1 MTRLRFRIFPVL
13 LVFVGHLIAG
23 RAAAQTVSATMGAI
37 DGRVTDNTNAVLPGV
52 TVTISGAALMGARV
66 ATTNEQG
73 AYRIVAVP
81 PGDYTIV
88 FELSGFAPLKRTQI
102 RVDLGFTVTL
112 NVQMALSGVSENV
125 TVTGASPVVDTASSK
140 ITTTFD
146 APMLASLPSGS
157 RDYWSVL
164 SETPALKLTRIDVG
178 GSSAGSQSN
187 YYAYGTTGQNRPMIE
202 GINSTQGT
210 ERFGNYV
217 DMGSFD
223 EIAVNAAAH
232 TAEMA
237 VPGIQMVFI
246 SKSGGNAYHGSL
258 VAHYENEPWQSFNID
273 GPQIARGTSGGGGLA
288 PRDVNRLHKFRDTS
302 ADLGGYVVKDRLW
315 WYAGVRDLETE
326 ARLTNF
332 QVKPFATRLTSY
344 TAKVTYTLTRNNK
357 LVGYVSRNAK
367 HQPNRLDAFALGL
380 TGIYASEDA
389 SFDQHLSPRLY
400 KGEWDTVIGDAIFVE
415 VRAGQYGFDWPDAN
429 YTSAPRYED
438 LGNNLVSGASRI
450 RELDI
455 RRNQALGS
463 VSYFKHGRLG
473 DHNLKLGWEILRD
486 TTAQSD
492 PAGSYGDVVH
502 ILRQDVPLEVYLLG
516 NPTQSVN
523 GLWTYGAYASDSWRA
538 TRRLSLNL
546 GLRFD
551 RYRSFLPE
559 QVHAAGRFN
568 AVAAT
573 FPAVDD
579 LNVWNTLAPRIGAT
593 FDLSGD
599 GKTML
604 KGNYGRYWW
613 NPGAELSTTVNPNPP
628 IWQRRHVWTDL
639 NGDRL
644 WQPGEEGRL
653 ISALGGGATSTIAPD
668 LEDTRTEE
676 IATWLER
683 ELAANLGIRGGFV
696 WRTERQLSQLLNA
709 NQPFSAF
716 SVPATVPDPGPD
728 GITGTSDDGPA
739 IAAWNLAPQY
749 LALPVRNVLANVPDA
764 RTNFY
769 TWELTATK
777 RMSRGWSAIASL
789 AHTTSY
795 AQANVLFDTNFR
807 QNTLPVTPN
816 DLINT
821 LSNGQEKS
829 SDFAAKVTASWEGVW
844 GLKLSPVYRFQAG
857 QNFGRTIV
865 GSLNYGNVRIPAE
878 PLDARRQDDVSLLD
892 LRIERVTRAGK
903 ARVSPFLDIYN
914 LTNANP
920 IQNTSWSSGSS
931 FLRPLAIV
939 PPRVLRIGGKVDW

>member
-1 MTRLRFRIFPVL
+1 MRQ
-13 LVFVGHLIAG
+13 LVVTVFLVGGIIAG

-66 ATTNEQG
+66 VTTSEQG

-88 FELSGFAPLKRTQI
+88 FELSGFAPLKRTEI

-125 TVTGASPVVDTASSK
+125 TVTGASPVVDTTSTK

-157 RDYWSVL
+157 RDYWSLL

-258 VAHYENEPWQSFNID
+258 VGHYENERWQSFNID
-273 GPQIARGTSGGGGLA
+273 DRQIALGASGGGGLA
-288 PRDVNRLHKFRDTS
+288 PRDVNRLHKFRDLG
-302 ADLGGYVVKDRLW
+302 ADVGGYIIKDRFW
-315 WYAGVRDLETE
+315 WYAAVRDLE
-326 ARLTNF
+326 
-332 QVKPFATRLTSY
+332 
-344 TAKVTYTLTRNNK
+344 
-357 LVGYVSRNAK
+357 
-367 HQPNRLDAFALGL
+367 
-380 TGIYASEDA
+380 
-389 SFDQHLSPRLY
+389 
-400 KGEWDTVIGDAIFVE
+400 
-415 VRAGQYGFDWPDAN
+415 
-429 YTSAPRYED
+429 
-438 LGNNLVSGASRI
+438 
-450 RELDI
+450 I
-455 RRNQALGS
+455 RRNQLLGS
-463 VSYFKHGRLG
+463 ISYFRHGWLG
-473 DHNLKLGWEILRD
+473 DHNFKFGWEIFRD
-486 TTAQSD
+486 TTTQGD

-502 ILRQDVPLEVYLLG
+502 ILRQGAPLEVYLLG

-523 GLWTYGAYASDSWRA
+523 GLWTYGTYATDTWRA
-538 TRRLSLNL
+538 TKRLSVNI

-551 RYRSFLPE
+551 RYRNFLPE
-559 QVHAAGRFN
+559 QFHQAGRFN
-568 AVAAT
+568 PAT
-573 FPAVDD
+573 TTYPAVDA
-579 LNVWNTLAPRIGAT
+579 LNIWNTLAPRIGAT
-593 FDLSGD
+593 VDLSGD
-599 GKTML
+599 GKTMI

-613 NPGAELSTTVNPNPP
+613 NPGAELSATANPNPP
-628 IWQRRHVWTDL
+628 VWQRRLVWNDT

-653 ISALGGGATSTIAPD
+653 IAALGGGATSTIAPG
-668 LEDTRTEE
+668 LEDARTEE
-676 IATWLER
+676 VAAWLER
-683 ELAANLGIRGGFV
+683 EWAANRGVRGGFV

-709 NQPFSAF
+709 NQPFSGF
-716 SVPATVPDPGPD
+716 SVPVKIPDPGAD
-728 GITGTSDDGPA
+728 GTVGTNDDGAA
-739 IAAWNLAPQY
+739 IRAWNLAAQY
-749 LALPVRNVLANVPDA
+749 VGLPVLNVLTNVPNA
-764 RTNFY
+764 RTNYY
-769 TWELTATK
+769 TWEIAATK
-777 RMSRGWSAIASL
+777 RMSRGWSVIASL

-795 AQANVLFDTNFR
+795 AQANTFFDTSFR
-807 QNTLPVTPN
+807 QNPLPVTPN

-821 LSNGQEKS
+821 EPNGQEKS
-829 SDFAAKVTASWEGVW
+829 ADFTGKLTASWQGPW
-844 GLKLSPVYRFQAG
+844 GLKVSPMYRYQGG

-865 GSLNYGNVRIPAE
+865 VSLNYG
-878 PLDARRQDDVSLLD
+878 
-892 LRIERVTRAGK
+892 
-903 ARVSPFLDIYN
+903 
-914 LTNANP
+914 
-920 IQNTSWSSGSS
+920 
-931 FLRPLAIV
+931 
-939 PPRVLRIGGKVDW
+939 

>member
-1 MTRLRFRIFPVL
+1 MRRYVGAAL
-13 LVFVGHLIAG
+13 LVSHLAVAG
-23 RAAAQTVSATMGAI
+23 AAAQTVSATMGAI
-37 DGRVTDNTNAVLPGV
+37 DGWVTDNTNAVLPGV
-52 TVTISGAALMGARV
+52 TVTIGGPAMMGTRV
-66 ATTNEQG
+66 VTTNQEG
-73 AYRIVAVP
+73 AYRLAAVP
-81 PGDYTIV
+81 PGTYTV
-88 FELSGFAPLKRTQI
+88 TFELDGFAPVTRTDI
-102 RVDLGFTVTL
+102 RIDLGFTATL
-112 NVQMALSGVSENV
+112 SVQMAIGAVSENV
-125 TVTGASPVVDTASSK
+125 TVTGASPVVDTASTK

-146 APMLASLPSGS
+146 APTLASLPSGS

-258 VAHYENEPWQSFNID
+258 VAHYENEAWQSFNID

-326 ARLTNF
+326 ARLTNL

-344 TAKVTYTLTRNNK
+344 TAQVTYTLTRNNK

-380 TGIYASEDA
+380 TGSYAAEDA

-400 KGEWDTVIGDAIFVE
+400 KGEWDTVIGDAMFVE

-463 VSYFKHGRLG
+463 ISYFRHGWLG
-473 DHNLKLGWEILRD
+473 DHNLKFGWEIFRD
-486 TTAQSD
+486 TTAQGD

-502 ILRQDVPLEVYLLG
+502 ILRQGAPLEVYLPG

-523 GLWTYGAYASDSWRA
+523 GLWTYGTYAADTWRA
-538 TRRLSLNL
+538 TRRLSFNL

-551 RYRSFLPE
+551 RYRNFLPD
-559 QVHAAGRFN
+559 QSHPADRFN
-568 AVAAT
+568 PAAAP

-613 NPGAELSTTVNPNPP
+613 NPGAELSATVNPNPP

-639 NGDRL
+639 NTDRV

-653 ISALGGGATSTIAPD
+653 IAALGSGTTSTIAAG
-668 LEDTRTEE
+668 LEATYTDE
-676 IATWLER
+676 IGTWVER
-683 ELAANLGIRGGFV
+683 EM
-696 WRTERQLSQLLNA
+696 
-709 NQPFSAF
+709 
-716 SVPATVPDPGPD
+716 
-728 GITGTSDDGPA
+728 
-739 IAAWNLAPQY
+739 AP
-749 LALPVRNVLANVPDA
+749 
-764 RTNFY
+764 
-769 TWELTATK
+769 
-777 RMSRGWSAIASL
+777 
-789 AHTTSY
+789 
-795 AQANVLFDTNFR
+795 
-807 QNTLPVTPN
+807 
-816 DLINT
+816 
-821 LSNGQEKS
+821 
-829 SDFAAKVTASWEGVW
+829 
-844 GLKLSPVYRFQAG
+844 
-857 QNFGRTIV
+857 NFG
-865 GSLNYGNVRIPAE
+865 VRC
-878 PLDARRQDDVSLLD
+878 
-892 LRIERVTRAGK
+892 
-903 ARVSPFLDIYN
+903 
-914 LTNANP
+914 
-920 IQNTSWSSGSS
+920 
-931 FLRPLAIV
+931 
-939 PPRVLRIGGKVDW
+939 

>member
-1 MTRLRFRIFPVL
+1 MRRSLAAML
-13 LVFVGHLIAG
+13 LASHLMIG
-23 RAAAQTVSATMGAI
+23 AASAQTVSATMGAI
-37 DGRVTDNTNAVLPGV
+37 DGRVTDNTSAVLPGV
-52 TVTISGAALMGARV
+52 TVTVSGPAMMGTRV
-66 ATTNEQG
+66 ATTNDEG
-73 AYRIVAVP
+73 AYRLAAVP
-81 PGDYTIV
+81 PGEYTIS
-88 FELSGFAPLKRTQI
+88 FELDGFAPMKRTQI
-102 RVDLGFTVTL
+102 RVDLAFTATV
-112 NVQMALSGVSENV
+112 NVQMAIGAVEENV
-125 TVTGASPVVDTASSK
+125 TVTGASPVVDTASTR

-157 RDYWSVL
+157 RDYWALL
-164 SETPALKLTRIDVG
+164 SETPALKLTRVDVG
-178 GSSAGSQSN
+178 GSSSGSQSN

-258 VAHYENEPWQSFNID
+258 VAHYENERWQSFNID
-273 GPQIARGTSGGGGLA
+273 GAQIARGISSGGGLA

-315 WYAGVRDLETE
+315 WYGGVRDLETE
-326 ARLTNF
+326 ARVSNF
-332 QVKPFATRLTSY
+332 QVKPIVTRLTSY
-344 TAKVTYTLTRNNK
+344 TGKVTYTLTRNNK
-357 LVGYVSRNAK
+357 LVGYVARNAK

-400 KGEWDTVIGDAIFVE
+400 KGEWDTVIGDSMFVE
-415 VRAGQYGFDWPDAN
+415 VRVGQYGFDWADTN
-429 YTSAPRYED
+429 YTLAPRYED
-438 LGNNLVSGASRI
+438 LGNNLISGASRI
-450 RELDI
+450 RETDI
-455 RRNQALGS
+455 RRNQLLGS
-463 VSYFKHGRLG
+463 VSYFKRSGLG
-473 DHNLKLGWEILRD
+473 DHNFKIGWEIFRD
-486 TTAQSD
+486 IISQGD

-502 ILRQDVPLEVYLLG
+502 ILRQGAPLEVYLLG

-523 GLWTYGAYASDSWRA
+523 GLWTYGTYASDTWRLNK
-538 TRRLSLNL
+538 RLSLNL

-551 RYRSFLPE
+551 RYRNFLPE
-559 QVHAAGRFN
+559 QVHDAGRFN
-568 AVAAT
+568 PTAAT
-573 FPAVDD
+573 FPAVEA
-579 LNVWNTLAPRIGAT
+579 LNIWNTLAPRIGAT
-593 FDLSGD
+593 FDLTGD

-613 NPGAELSTTVNPNPP
+613 NPGAELSAAANPNPP
-628 IWQRRHVWTDL
+628 VWQRRYAWTTDL

-653 ISALGGGATSTIAPD
+653 IAALGGGATTTIAPG
-668 LEDTRTEE
+668 LENTRTEE
-676 IATWLER
+676 VATWLER
-683 ELAANLGIRGGFV
+683 EVVANLGVRGGFV
-696 WRTERQLSQLLNA
+696 WRTERQLYQLLNA
-709 NQPFSAF
+709 NQPFSGF
-716 SVPATVPDPGPD
+716 NVPVTVADPGPD
-728 GITGTSDDGPA
+728 GNFNTGDDGPA
-739 IAAWNLAPQY
+739 IRAWNLAPQY
-749 LALPVRNVLANVPDA
+749 LGLPVRNVLTNVPDA
-764 RTNFY
+764 RTNYY
-769 TWELTATK
+769 TWEITATK
-777 RMSRGWSAIASL
+777 RMSRGWSAIGSV

-795 AQANVLFDTNFR
+795 AQANTFFDTSFR
-807 QNTLPVTPN
+807 QNQLPVTPN

-821 LSNGQEKS
+821 APDGQEKS
-829 SDFAAKVTASWEGVW
+829 TDLTAKVSASWEGMW
-844 GLKLSPVYRFQAG
+844 GLKISPIYRFQAG

-865 GSLNYGNVRIPAE
+865 ASLNYGNVRIPAE
-878 PLDARRQDDVSLLD
+878 PLNARRQDNVSLVD
-892 LRIERVTRAGK
+892 LRIERVTLVRK
-903 ARVSPFLDIYN
+903 TRVSPFIDIYN

-939 PPRVLRIGGKVDW
+939 PPRVLRVGARVDW

>member
-1 MTRLRFRIFPVL
+1 MGRSLSAAI
-13 LVFVGHLIAG
+13 LVAHLSAG
-23 RAAAQTVSATMGAI
+23 AAPAQTVSATMGAI
-37 DGRVTDNTNAVLPGV
+37 DGWVTDNTNAVLPGV
-52 TVTISGAALMGARV
+52 TVTIGGPAMMGTRV
-66 ATTNEQG
+66 VTTNQEG
-73 AYRIVAVP
+73 AYRLAAVP
-81 PGDYTIV
+81 PGTYSVT
-88 FELSGFAPLKRTQI
+88 FELDGFAPVTRTDI
-102 RVDLGFTVTL
+102 RVDLGFTATL
-112 NVQMALSGVSENV
+112 SVQMAVGAVSENV
-125 TVTGASPVVDTASSK
+125 TVTGASPVVDTASTK
-140 ITTTFD
+140 IGTTFD

-164 SETPALKLTRIDVG
+164 SETPALKLTRVDVG

-258 VAHYENEPWQSFNID
+258 VDHYENERWQSFNID
-273 GPQIARGTSGGGGLA
+273 DRQIAQGISGGGGLE
-288 PRDVNRLHKFRDTS
+288 PRDVNRLHKFRDSS
-302 ADLGGYVVKDRLW
+302 ADGGGYFVKDRLW
-315 WYAGVRDLETE
+315 WYGAVRDLETE
-326 ARLTNF
+326 TRVTNF

-344 TAKVTYTLTRNNK
+344 TGKFTLTLTRNNK
-357 LVGYVSRNAK
+357 FVGYASRNSK

-380 TGIYASEDA
+380 TGIFSSEDA
-389 SFDQHLSPRLY
+389 SFNQYLYPRLY
-400 KGEWDTVIGDAIFVE
+400 KAEWDTVIGDAAFFEIRV
-415 VRAGQYGFDWPDAN
+415 GQYGFDWPDTN

-455 RRNQALGS
+455 RRNQVLGS
-463 VSYFKHGRLG
+463 VSYFHHGRLG
-473 DHNLKLGWEILRD
+473 NHNFKFGWEIFRD
-486 TTAQSD
+486 LTTQGD

-502 ILRQDVPLEVYLLG
+502 ILRQGAPIEVYLLG

-523 GLWTYGAYASDSWRA
+523 GLWTYGAYATDTWRA
-538 TRRLSLNL
+538 TKRLTLNL

-551 RYRSFLPE
+551 RYRNFLPA

-568 AVAAT
+568 PVAAT
-573 FPAVDD
+573 FPAVDA
-579 LNVWNTLAPRIGAT
+579 LNIWNTVAPRVGVT
-593 FDLSGD
+593 FDLSGN
-599 GKTML
+599 GRTIVKA
-604 KGNYGRYWW
+604 NYGRYWW
-613 NPGAELSTTVNPNPP
+613 NPGAELSATVNPNPP
-628 IWQRRHVWTDL
+628 IWQRRYAWTADL
-639 NGDRL
+639 NGDRT

-668 LEDTRTEE
+668 LENTHTDEV
-676 IATWLER
+676 AGWLER
-683 ELAANLGIRGGFV
+683 ELAADLGIRGGFV

-716 SVPATVPDPGPD
+716 SVPTTVADPGPD
-728 GITGTSDDGPA
+728 GLAGNGDDGPA
-739 IAAWNLAPQY
+739 IHAWNLAPDY
-749 LALPVRNVLANVPDA
+749 LGLPVRNVLTNVPGA

-769 TWELTATK
+769 TWEVTATK
-777 RMSRGWSAIASL
+777 RLNRGWSAVASL
-789 AHTTSY
+789 SHTTSY
-795 AQANVLFDTNFR
+795 AQANTLFDTSFR
-807 QNTLPVTPN
+807 QNQLPVTPN

-821 LSNGQEKS
+821 APNGQEKS
-829 SDFAAKVTASWEGVW
+829 TDVAAKLTASWEGPL
-844 GLKLSPVYRFQAG
+844 GLKISPVYRFQAG

-865 GSLNYGNVRIPAE
+865 ASLNYGNIRIPAE
-878 PLDARRQDDVSLLD
+878 PLNARRQDDVSLLD
-892 LRIERVTRAGK
+892 LRIERVTKLRRT
-903 ARVSPFLDIYN
+903 RVSPFVDVYN

-939 PPRVLRIGGKVDW
+939 PPRVWRVGAKFDW

>member
-1 MTRLRFRIFPVL
+1 MRQ
-13 LVFVGHLIAG
+13 LVVTVFLVGGITAG
-23 RAAAQTVSATMGAI
+23 AAAAQTVSATMGAI
-37 DGRVTDNTNAVLPGV
+37 DGRVTDNTSAILPGV
-52 TVTISGAALMGARV
+52 TVTISGPALMGTRV
-66 ATTNEQG
+66 ATTNDQG
-73 AYRIVAVP
+73 FYRLAAVP
-81 PGDYTIV
+81 PGDYTVV
-88 FELSGFAPLKRTQI
+88 FELDGFAPLKRTEI
-102 RVDLGFTVTL
+102 RVNLGFTVTL
-112 NVQMALSGVSENV
+112 NVQMAIGAVSENI
-125 TVTGASPVVDTASSK
+125 TVTGGSPVVDTASTK

-146 APMLASLPSGS
+146 APTLASLPSGS

-237 VPGIQMVFI
+237 VPGVQMVFI

-258 VAHYENEPWQSFNID
+258 TAHYENERWQSFNID
-273 GPQIARGTSGGGGLA
+273 ESQIMRGITVGGGLA

-302 ADLGGYVVKDRLW
+302 ADIGGYVVKDRLW
-315 WYAGVRDLETE
+315 WYGAIRDLETE
-326 ARLTNF
+326 ARVTNF
-332 QVKPFATRLTSY
+332 QVKPFVTRLTSF
-344 TAKVTYTLTRNNK
+344 TGKVTYTLTKNNK
-357 LVGYVSRNAK
+357 LIGYVGRNAK

-380 TGIYASEDA
+380 TGIYSSEDA
-389 SFDQHLSPRLY
+389 SFNQYLYPRLY
-400 KGEWDTVIGDAIFVE
+400 KGEWDTVIGDSVFFETRV
-415 VRAGQYGFDWPDAN
+415 GQYGFDWPDTN
-429 YTSAPRYED
+429 YTAAPRYED
-438 LGNNLVSGASRI
+438 LGNNLVSGAARI

-455 RRNQALGS
+455 RRNQLLGS
-463 VSYFKHGRLG
+463 VSYFRHSPLG
-473 DHNLKLGWEILRD
+473 DHNFKIGWEIFRD
-486 TTAQSD
+486 TTVQGD

-502 ILRQDVPLEVYLLG
+502 ILRQDAPLEVYLLG
-516 NPTQSVN
+516 NPTRSIN
-523 GLWTYGAYASDSWRA
+523 GLWTYGAYGSDTWRL
-538 TRRLSLNL
+538 TKRLSLNL

-551 RYRSFLPE
+551 RYRNFLPA
-559 QVHAAGRFN
+559 QVHDAGRFN
-568 AVAAT
+568 PVTAA

-579 LNVWNTLAPRIGAT
+579 LNTWKTFAPRVGAT

-613 NPGAELSTTVNPNPP
+613 NPGAELSAAANPNPP
-628 IWQRRHVWTDL
+628 IWQRRHAWTDQ
-639 NGDRL
+639 NRDRL

-653 ISALGGGATSTIAPD
+653 IAALGGGATSTIAPG

-683 ELAANLGIRGGFV
+683 EVMANLGVRGGFV
-696 WRTERQLSQLLNA
+696 WRTERQLYQLMNA

-716 SVPATVPDPGPD
+716 TVATTVPDPGPD
-728 GITGTSDDGPA
+728 GLPGTSDDGPA
-739 IAAWNLAPQY
+739 IGAWNLAPQY
-749 LALPVRNVLANVPDA
+749 LGLPVRNVLANVPDA
-764 RTNFY
+764 RTNYY
-769 TWELTATK
+769 TWEITATK
-777 RMSRGWSAIASL
+777 RMSRGWSAVASL

-795 AQANVLFDTNFR
+795 AQANTLFDTSFR
-807 QNTLPVTPN
+807 QNQLPVTPN

-821 LSNGQEKS
+821 QPNGQEKS
-829 SDFAAKVTASWEGVW
+829 TDIASKITASWEGPW
-844 GLKLSPVYRFQAG
+844 GMRVSPVYRFQSG

-865 GSLNYGNVRIPAE
+865 ASLNYGNVRIPAE
-878 PLDARRQDDVSLLD
+878 PLNARRQDNVSLVD
-892 LRIERVTRAGK
+892 LRIERATRVRTAK
-903 ARVSPFLDIYN
+903 VSPFIDVYN

-939 PPRVLRIGGKVDW
+939 PPRVVRIGAKLDW